1 MANVVPRLS
10 ATPGAVLHAGHAVGQ
25 DTHRVL
31 RELLDLDEATLLALE
46 RDGVI
51 AGRSAAAVAR

>member
-1 MANVVPRLS
+1 MTSIPADDPTLGLFS
-10 ATPGAVLHAGHAVGQ
+10 
-25 DTHRVL
+25 VL
-31 RELLDLDEATLLALE
+31 RDDGASDPESDPFLDEATLLALE